1 MRTQCFFLCG
11 VAVLCVPAF
20 AFAAVNE
27 TIQSRQELL
36 RQQAEQTFPEI
47 NQTLEV
53 ILRKVNLNQRP
64 EQQRVQEAAE
74 MLEAN
79 RRFVS
84 FYESPQK
91 AVYMLLQSWTS
102 YYQEDPA
109 GYLNWAVRACRED
122 ASNGDAWITQAVFSC
137 IHGRAPLEPRQQL
150 PERSA
155 RVPLRGGRRGD
166 LTDNSLVAQGSGSS
180 PFGRQGI
187 LEFDLTKLRRDFLR
201 EKFSRQE
208 YQTVDGRKVSYLPS
222 TEDILCLFFWEI
234 EETQADPNLPG
245 RGPRAPDRPQLAE
258 TTFGNGQSQHSLEAQ
273 QGFFELMSE
282 VLSEKKEV
290 KFVEINT
297 NSSAVAREA
306 VREHRAVAP
315 LVMAAAD
322 RSGAGQFV
330 RLDATEPFM
339 AIVGKEGQ
347 VHYAG
352 PASGFM
358 PAFILTHLTGVAID
372 LGEFQADGGSAAP
385 SVLNNGR
392 SSREMLAF
400 DPNEPLRPRDPNQL
414 RPQPSQ
420 PVRQR
425 PDVAETQGRQY
436 RQLPEDQKLEAE
448 KQLAYARDFFMKAP
462 RMRVMSYKNG
472 VEICRKI
479 IQNYPDTVYAEEARK
494 LLRQVPERQR
504 ERYNITDAEL
514 GS

>member
-79 RRFVS
+79 RRFVP

-137 IHGRAPLEPRQQL
+137 IHGRAPLESRKQL

-180 PFGRQGI
+180 PFGQQGI

-222 TEDILCLFFWEI
+222 SEDILCLFFWEI
-234 EETQADPNLPG
+234 EETQADLNLPG
-245 RGPRAPDRPQLAE
+245 RGPRTPDRPQLAE

-273 QGFFELMSE
+273 QGYFELMSE

-297 NSSAVAREA
+297 NREPIIIAKGIISFTLKAIICAVIVVPMFAPIITPTACDRFIIPA
-306 VREHRAVAP
+306 FTRPTTITVVAP
-315 LVMAAAD
+315 LLLIIAVIIAPIITPRILFVVSIS
-322 RSGAGQFV
+322 RS
-330 RLDATEPFM
+330 L
-339 AIVGKEGQ
+339 
-347 VHYAG
+347 
-352 PASGFM
+352 
-358 PAFILTHLTGVAID
+358 FIL
-372 LGEFQADGGSAAP
+372 FPAD
-385 SVLNNGR
+385 
-392 SSREMLAF
+392 F
-400 DPNEPLRPRDPNQL
+400 
-414 RPQPSQ
+414 
-420 PVRQR
+420 
-425 PDVAETQGRQY
+425 
-436 RQLPEDQKLEAE
+436 
-448 KQLAYARDFFMKAP
+448 
-462 RMRVMSYKNG
+462 
-472 VEICRKI
+472 
-479 IQNYPDTVYAEEARK
+479 
-494 LLRQVPERQR
+494 
-504 ERYNITDAEL
+504 
-514 GS
+514 